1 MTDRPIIFSGP
12 MVLGLLREIN
22 QHGTGKTMTRR
33 LDSSPLAKAVPGA
46 AMEGRAGAHARE
58 PHKDSQHAWSAR
70 KVAGQMEEWFIHNR
84 EAPGA
89 KNRVNTGPEEPEA
102 S

>member
-1 MTDRPIIFSGP
+1 MPHVCRIYAAI
-12 MVLGLLREIN
+12 RE
-22 QHGTGKTMTRR
+22 GKWAH
-33 LDSSPLAKAVPGA
+33 AKEILA